1 MIQWQTGN
9 KHWKYDARFT
19 FNEESDY
26 SEENTSDNED
36 FRSTIFNHFSL
47 SLNRK
52 KRVEMRAMEK
62 KQNIF
67 TLQLPIL
74 LHIRIGNLNCCK
86 CGNCKNEAREKDCLC
101 CREIQVYAM
110 VINLAKTPQCEGNNS
125 PPVLMSYCPTIS
137 HTC

>member
-1 MIQWQTGN
+1 MIQWKSG
-9 KHWKYDARFT
+9 KKYWKYVVRFI

-74 LHIRIGNLNCCK
+74 WHIRIRNLNCCK
-86 CGNCKNEAREKDCLC
+86 CGHCKNEARETDSLC
-101 CREIQVYAM
+101 CREIEVDAM
-110 VINLAKTPQCEGNNS
+110 LINSAKIPQCEGSIS
-125 PPVLMSYCPTIS
+125 PLVSPTFS

>member
-1 MIQWQTGN
+1 MIQWKRG
-9 KHWKYDARFT
+9 KKYWKYVVRFI

-52 KRVEMRAMEK
+52 KSVEMRAMEK

-67 TLQLPIL
+67 MLQLPIL
-74 LHIRIGNLNCCK
+74 VHIRIGNLNYCR
-86 CGNCKNEAREKDCLC
+86 CGHCKNEARETDCLC
-101 CREIQVYAM
+101 CREIEVDAM
-110 VINLAKTPQCEGNNS
+110 LINSAKIPQCEGSIS
-125 PPVLMSYCPTIS
+125 PLVSSTFC